1 MIKLTLLLLLAAG
14 VEGLAVGGEM
24 VKLGVQ
30 VPQGAA
36 GQGQHARNVKG
47 KSLLRELKRLDPV

>member
-1 MIKLTLLLLLAAG
+1 
-14 VEGLAVGGEM
+14 M

-36 GQGQHARNVKG
+36 GQGQYAWNVKG
-47 KSLLRELKRLDPV
+47 KSHLWELKRLDPV